1 MFDWFAEG
9 QMFGYVLAF
18 VLASILGFFWF
29 QKTRDQWLPLALLLL
44 ALGSVWLIDK
54 MVVTSKEAM
63 TKSIE
68 GLRDGGLTQ
77 NWAQVKGLISEK
89 FQHPSIGSRSD
100 LEAYFQRWR
109 SRLSD
114 VRLVCWGFNTP
125 PGTTDQVEFMFK
137 AEGGG
142 QMFFAKVLATMEKTD
157 KGWKLK
163 GFKLYNPVADLKE
176 LDIP

>member
-1 MFDWFAEG
+1 MFDSIAEG
-9 QMFGYVLAF
+9 QISGYALGF
-18 VLASILGFFWF
+18 VLASILGFVWY
-29 QKTRDQWLPLALLLL
+29 QKTKDKWLPLLLLAL
-44 ALGSVWLIDK
+44 ALGSVWLVDK
-54 MVVTSKEAM
+54 VVVTSKEAM
-63 TKSIE
+63 TQAIE
-68 GLRDGGLTQ
+68 GLRDGGLAQ
-77 NWAQVKGLISEK
+77 NWNQVKGLISEN
-89 FQHPSIGSRSD
+89 FRHPSIGSKSD

-114 VRLVCWGFNTP
+114 VRLVTWGFTRP
-125 PGTTDQVEFMFK
+125 KDTTDQIEFMFK

-142 QMFFAKVLATMEKTD
+142 QMFFAKVVATMEKSD